1 MNGGMF
7 MVIVVDGGMHPSR
20 YVGLSAAFKQHPGV
34 RGVWYPDGLEQV
46 VGLSDHQIS
55 QLVGIPEAEAKAKPK
70 RRRKA
75 A

>member
-1 MNGGMF
+1 VNGGMF
-7 MVIVVDGGMHPSR
+7 MVVVVDGGMHPSR

-34 RGVWYPDGLEQV
+34 RGVWYPAGLEHV
-46 VGLSDHQIS
+46 VGLSDHQIA
-55 QLVGIPEAEAKAKPK
+55 QLIGLPEVAPPRPK